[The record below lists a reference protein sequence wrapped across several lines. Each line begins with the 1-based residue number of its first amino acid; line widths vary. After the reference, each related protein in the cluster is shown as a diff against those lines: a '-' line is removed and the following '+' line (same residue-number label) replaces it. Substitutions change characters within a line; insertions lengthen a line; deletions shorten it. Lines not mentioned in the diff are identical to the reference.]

1 MKRAFKFWTD
11 AADLRITET
20 TGTTDIV
27 IRFENGDHGDGY
39 PFDGQGIFLYYE
51 YEYNDVFESNGG
63 TIRLEARNLRFVK
76 KKSRVWVSEM
86 NPAGFLQNLIHCK
99 MQ

>member
-51 YEYNDVFESNGG
+51 YELAILF
-63 TIRLEARNLRFVK
+63 T
-76 KKSRVWVSEM
+76 KSQFM
-86 NPAGFLQNLIHCK
+86 ILDNHK
-99 MQ
+99 

>member
-1 MKRAFKFWTD
+1 MRACVCLIYFHMSSSHEMKRAFKFWTD

-51 YEYNDVFESNGG
+51 YELAILF
-63 TIRLEARNLRFVK
+63 T
-76 KKSRVWVSEM
+76 KSQFM
-86 NPAGFLQNLIHCK
+86 ILDNHK
-99 MQ
+99 